1 MGLYGPITLKT
12 VRLAVLKIQPIVIL
26 SKNKKGAGGA
36 GAFFQ
41 IGMSDAYLV
50 SASAAVAR
58 ALANSKTR
66 LRTEE
71 SVMR

>member
-26 SKNKKGAGGA
+26 SKNKKGAGGT
-36 GAFFQ
+36 GAFF
-41 IGMSDAYLV
+41 GYEMYGAYLL